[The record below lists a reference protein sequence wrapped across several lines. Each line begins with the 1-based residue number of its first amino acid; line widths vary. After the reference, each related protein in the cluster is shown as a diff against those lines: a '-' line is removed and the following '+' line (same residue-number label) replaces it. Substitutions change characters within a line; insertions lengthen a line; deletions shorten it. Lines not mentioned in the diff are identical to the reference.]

1 VSQTLTS
8 APSRRAACRHCSRL
22 RVPAGRGLCPSC
34 HRTPG
39 LREQYRPLKDCGEW
53 ADREPPAPTLPAA
66 EPTDAMPGSEAKVL
80 TLIARREAGEHLYH
94 PRDMCQNGRG
104 LL

>member
-1 VSQTLTS
+1 MTS
-8 APSRRAACRHCSRL
+8 APARRAPCRHCSRL
-22 RVPAGRGLCPSC
+22 RVLAGRGLCPRC

-39 LREQYRPLKDCGEW
+39 LRHQYEPLRRCGEW
-53 ADREPPAPTLPAA
+53 SDREPPAPTLPAA
-66 EPTDAMPGSEAKVL
+66 EPTDAAPGSDDKIAV
-80 TLIARREAGEHLYH
+80 LIARREAGEHLWH